1 MERFNAPNS
10 LYRNQLG
17 GSGKQKN
24 TSQSTKAKKKDS
36 PRSPKKV
43 DTAGMEAFRKQNRL
57 LTVEINKLR
66 KELEQEKNKSARLEK
81 QLTKFDLKF

>member
-17 GSGKQKN
+17 GSDKQTK
-24 TSQSTKAKKKDS
+24 TSQSTKKKAS

-57 LTVEINKLR
+57 
-66 KELEQEKNKSARLEK
+66 
-81 QLTKFDLKF
+81 

>member
-17 GSGKQKN
+17 GSGKQKK
-24 TSQSTKAKKKDS
+24 SQSTEKKDS

-81 QLTKFDLKF
+81 QLAKFDLKL

>member
-10 LYRNQLG
+10 LYRVQVG
-17 GSGKQKN
+17 GKQV
-24 TSQSTKAKKKDS
+24 TKPPKKKDS

-43 DTAGMEAFRKQNRL
+43 DTVGIDKFRKQNRL

-81 QLTKFDLKF
+81 ELSKFDLKF

>member
-17 GSGKQKN
+17 GSGKQTN
-24 TSQSTKAKKKDS
+24 SSQSTKKKAS

-43 DTAGMEAFRKQNRL
+43 DTSGMEAFRKQNRL

-66 KELEQEKNKSARLEK
+66 KELEQEKNKNARLEK
-81 QLTKFDLKF
+81 QLAKFDLKF

>member
-17 GSGKQKN
+17 GSGKQIK
-24 TSQSTKAKKKDS
+24 TSQSTKKKSS
-36 PRSPKKV
+36 PRSPKKI

-81 QLTKFDLKF
+81 QLAKFDLKL

>member
-17 GSGKQKN
+17 GSGKQTK
-24 TSQSTKAKKKDS
+24 TSQSTIKKVS

-43 DTAGMEAFRKQNRL
+43 DISGMEAFRKQNRL

-81 QLTKFDLKF
+81 QLTKFDLKL

>member
-17 GSGKQKN
+17 GSGKQTN
-24 TSQSTKAKKKDS
+24 SSQSTKKKAS

-43 DTAGMEAFRKQNRL
+43 DTSGMEKFRKQNRL

-66 KELEQEKNKSARLEK
+66 KELEQEKNKNARLEK
-81 QLTKFDLKF
+81 QLAKFDLKF

>member
-17 GSGKQKN
+17 GSGKQTK
-24 TSQSTKAKKKDS
+24 TSQSTIKKVS

-43 DTAGMEAFRKQNRL
+43 DISGMEAFRKQNRL

-81 QLTKFDLKF
+81 QLAKFDLKF

>member
-17 GSGKQKN
+17 GSGKQTK
-24 TSQSTKAKKKDS
+24 TSQSTKKKAS

-81 QLTKFDLKF
+81 QLAKFDLKF

>member
-17 GSGKQKN
+17 GSGKQTK
-24 TSQSTKAKKKDS
+24 TSLSTKKKDS

-66 KELEQEKNKSARLEK
+66 KELEQEKNKNARLEK
-81 QLTKFDLKF
+81 QLSKFDLKF